1 MSRHLSAANTVES
14 KPWAGAGRAGSRSSV
29 TATRV
34 NERTDTGFRPPQGV
48 WNGVTHISTERP
60 NPARASRRRPG
71 CVSEPQCLG
80 IGITGIS
87 IGFSVMDD
95 LASAPRP
102 VSARSPCL
110 PCVFTSP
117 KGTSRDA
124 HTSPPSSVVTWSA
137 RNVPAGTLTDSQPTT
152 CAPLHRPAQSKA
164 EVFCLPCLPIIPA
177 ISPDIFM
184 AGCGPTLK
192 TSARGA
198 SSPDARL
205 AVRICTT
212 PLLPGSFPAKLT
224 SNQYR
229 VESPDRSEPTT
240 ARRSFPPPEPPLVPS
255 KDAHWP
261 SLASPRPLQTAARPL
276 GL

>member
-14 KPWAGAGRAGSRSSV
+14 KPWAGAERAGSRSRV

-95 LASAPRP
+95 FASAPRL

-110 PCVFTSP
+110 PCVLTTP
-117 KGTSRDA
+117 NGTSREA
-124 HTSPPSSVVTWSA
+124 HNSPPSPVVTCSA
-137 RNVPAGTLTDSQPTT
+137 RNVPAVTVTDSQPTT
-152 CAPLHRPAQSKA
+152 CAPLHFPAQSKA
-164 EVFCLPCLPIIPA
+164 EAFWPACLPIIPA
-177 ISPDIFM
+177 ISPEIRI
-184 AGCGPTLK
+184 AGCPPALK

-198 SSPDARL
+198 SNPNARL
-205 AVRICTT
+205 VVRICTT
-212 PLLPGSFPAKLT
+212 PLLLGSFPAKLT
-224 SNQYR
+224 SNQYS

-240 ARRSFPPPEPPLVPS
+240 ARRNFPTPALPVPS
-255 KDAHWP
+255 NEAH
-261 SLASPRPLQTAARPL
+261 
-276 GL
+276 

>member
-14 KPWAGAGRAGSRSSV
+14 KPWASAERAGRRSSV

-71 CVSEPQCLG
+71 CVSEPQSLG
-80 IGITGIS
+80 IGIAGIS

-124 HTSPPSSVVTWSA
+124 HTSPPSSVVTCSA
-137 RNVPAGTLTDSQPTT
+137 RNVPAGTVTDSQPTT
-152 CAPLHRPAQSKA
+152 WAPPHFPAQSKRSEEHTSELQSRYVISYA
-164 EVFCLPCLPIIPA
+164 VFCL
-177 ISPDIFM
+177 
-184 AGCGPTLK
+184 K
-192 TSARGA
+192 KKKERGE
-198 SSPDARL
+198 L
-205 AVRICTT
+205 E
-212 PLLPGSFPAKLT
+212 LLDGVWEGGIGGAEEEW
-224 SNQYR
+224 R
-229 VESPDRSEPTT
+229 
-240 ARRSFPPPEPPLVPS
+240 
-255 KDAHWP
+255 
-261 SLASPRPLQTAARPL
+261 
-276 GL
+276 

>member
-14 KPWAGAGRAGSRSSV
+14 KPWASAERAGRRSSV

-48 WNGVTHISTERP
+48 WNGVTHISTEWP

-71 CVSEPQCLG
+71 CVSEPQSLG
-80 IGITGIS
+80 IGIAGIS
-87 IGFSVMDD
+87 IGFSLMDD

-137 RNVPAGTLTDSQPTT
+137 ERAGGYGDRLPAHHVG
-152 CAPLHRPAQSKA
+152 APALS
-164 EVFCLPCLPIIPA
+164 
-177 ISPDIFM
+177 
-184 AGCGPTLK
+184 GPVEGGGIL
-192 TSARGA
+192 S
-198 SSPDARL
+198 
-205 AVRICTT
+205 
-212 PLLPGSFPAKLT
+212 PLLAHHSGHLT
-224 SNQYR
+224 GDPHGR
-229 VESPDRSEPTT
+229 LGAHLEDKR
-240 ARRSFPPPEPPLVPS
+240 ARRLQSGGEAAGEDLHDAALAGILAGEAHLEPVKRRVSRALRADDGQAQLS
-255 KDAHWP
+255 HA
-261 SLASPRPLQTAARPL
+261 
-276 GL
+276 